1 MNEGVGISLIVAGG
15 LLAILTSLLLWRR
28 LPMAA
33 AFGVL
38 AASGA
43 IVGTGALLVQN
54 EVGGADW
61 AITLVAL
68 GVLAPMHAWLLFGR
82 PGQAS

>member
-1 MNEGVGISLIVAGG
+1 MNEVGIGLIVAGG
-15 LLAILTSLLLWRR
+15 LLAILTSFLLWRR

-43 IVGTGALLVQN
+43 IVGTGALLVQD
-54 EVGGADW
+54 EVDGAEW
-61 AITLVAL
+61 AITLLAL
-68 GVLAPMHAWLLFGR
+68 GVLAPMHARLLFGR

>member
-1 MNEGVGISLIVAGG
+1 VNEVGFCLIVAGG
-15 LLAILTSLLLWRR
+15 LLAILTSFLLWRR

-43 IVGTGALLVQN
+43 MVGTGALLVQD
-54 EVGGADW
+54 EAGGAEW
-61 AITLVAL
+61 AITLLAL
-68 GVLAPMHAWLLFGR
+68 GVLAPMHARLLFGR

>member
-1 MNEGVGISLIVAGG
+1 VNVGVGIGLIAAGG
-15 LLAILTSLLLWRR
+15 LLAILTVLGLRRR

-33 AFGVL
+33 AFGIL

-43 IVGTGALLVQN
+43 IVGAGALLVQD
-54 EVGGADW
+54 EVAASEW

-68 GVLAPMHAWLLFGR
+68 GVLTPLHARLLFGR
-82 PGQAS
+82 PG

>member
-1 MNEGVGISLIVAGG
+1 MNDGVWIGLIVAGG
-15 LLAILTSLLLWRR
+15 LLAILTSFLLWRR

-33 AFGVL
+33 AYGVL

-43 IVGTGALLVQN
+43 IVGTGALLVQD
-54 EVGGADW
+54 EAGGAEW

-68 GVLAPMHAWLLFGR
+68 GVLAPMHARLLFGR

>member
-1 MNEGVGISLIVAGG
+1 VNEGVGIGMIVAGG
-15 LLAILTSLLLWRR
+15 LLAILASFWLWRR
-28 LPMAA
+28 LPMAVA
-33 AFGVL
+33 YGVL

-43 IVGTGALLVQN
+43 IVGTGALLVQD
-54 EVGGADW
+54 EVGGPEW

-68 GVLAPMHAWLLFGR
+68 GVLSPMHARLLFGR